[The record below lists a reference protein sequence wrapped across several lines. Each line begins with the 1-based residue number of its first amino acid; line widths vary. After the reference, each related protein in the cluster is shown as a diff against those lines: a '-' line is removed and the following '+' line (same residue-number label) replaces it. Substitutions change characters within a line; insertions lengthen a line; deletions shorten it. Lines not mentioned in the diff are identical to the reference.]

1 MSFMYRMATAANA
14 SLISKRSMSSTVSPA
29 LARALREAGAGPVSM
44 IVGSAPERAVAT
56 IRARG
61 VSPLRSPAA
70 SLPTRT
76 SAAPS
81 TMPELLPAWWTCSI
95 FSTQW

>member
-1 MSFMYRMATAANA
+1 MA
-14 SLISKRSMSSTVSPA
+14 S
-29 LARALREAGAGPVSM
+29 ALRDAGAGPVSM
-44 IVGSAPERAVAT
+44 IVGSAPDSAVAT

-61 VSPLRSPAA
+61 LSPLAVPAA
-70 SLPTRT
+70 SVPISV

-81 TMPELLPAWWTCSI
+81 TMPELLPAWCTWLI